1 MLLCAPVCDLGY
13 NWSKVIGTGTGTR
26 FLLGPTSGGSESEF
40 HSLCLSVCLWFPHLD
55 LLLQMP
61 PSYESFTTHLTII
74 DLLLQMPPSYESFT
88 TYLTIIDLLL
98 QLLSNVECLTTH
110 LTFPQQ

>member
-1 MLLCAPVCDLGY
+1 MTE
-13 NWSKVIGTGTGTR
+13 IH
-26 FLLGPTSGGSESEF
+26 F
-40 HSLCLSVCLWFPHLD
+40 HSAPPLVGPSLSFTVSVCGSVGLWVPMVLD